1 MPTTAPAV
9 VKIQSRRRA
18 ELLDVTHEVA
28 RALQASG
35 IRDGLCHV
43 FVPHTT
49 AGVLIN
55 ENADAA
61 VGQDLLGI
69 LERLVP
75 WRGDYA
81 HAEGNTA
88 AHAKS
93 VLVGTAQTI
102 PVRDGKL
109 ALGTWQGIFFCEF
122 DGPRSR
128 ELLVSFV
135 AG

>member
-9 VKIQSRRRA
+9 VKIQSRRKA

-55 ENADAA
+55 ENADAG